1 MMEAAFGQTNNIQVE
16 RKRSEEES
24 CVSLA
29 WSLSL
34 FHIALGFG
42 LLGEIDSLIN
52 KMSGA
57 TFPSSFRNIIM
68 LWFSIVSLLSVRPP
82 PL

>member
-16 RKRSEEES
+16 KEERSEERGARP
-24 CVSLA
+24 CADLTL
-29 WSLSL
+29 SLS
-34 FHIALGFG
+34 APGFG

-52 KMSGA
+52 KMSAA

-68 LWFSIVSLLSVRPP
+68 L
-82 PL
+82 